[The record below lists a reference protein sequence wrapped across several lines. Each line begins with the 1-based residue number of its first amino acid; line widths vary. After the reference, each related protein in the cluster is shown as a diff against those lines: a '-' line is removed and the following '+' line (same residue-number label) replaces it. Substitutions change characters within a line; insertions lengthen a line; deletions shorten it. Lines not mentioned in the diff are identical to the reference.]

1 MGSILKPERGLAWGG
16 AVAGAV
22 LGLMAPAVTATP
34 ALAAAF
40 DDCAAEA
47 ASQWEAG
54 FETIG
59 KDLSGIDTKAAIA
72 ACQKALKADD
82 SSMQVK
88 TLLGR
93 TYYADSQDSKAVP
106 LLEEAAKDGN
116 LLALAT
122 FGDMLVMGTGI
133 DKDMERGAGLLQEAA
148 DQGFAPAQNSLGLSY
163 DYGDGV
169 DQDYYQAQRWYRA
182 AAEQGLPRAESNLG
196 LMYQEGLG
204 LERDYIAAA
213 AWFVLKMGRKLPVKQ
228 FLMAAVIIVM
238 ASSIAVLGN
247 ALRALQE
254 AAVLDLHVLRD
265 WPHPPIFISQATG
278 YFPTLPSVVGQLAL
292 LGVYLVGGLATWGW
306 SRRRKA
312 LAAAAGAGTPEAPAD
327 EPALT

>member
-34 ALAAAF
+34 TLAAAF

-88 TLLGR
+88 TWLGR
-93 TYYADSQDSKAVP
+93 AYYADSQDSKAVP

-122 FGDMLVMGTGI
+122 FGDMLVMGTGV

-213 AWFVLKMGRKLPVKQ
+213 AWFARAADHGDASGQVNLGKLYQ
-228 FLMAAVIIVM
+228 D
-238 ASSIAVLGN
+238 G
-247 ALRALQE
+247 
-254 AAVLDLHVLRD
+254 
-265 WPHPPIFISQATG
+265 
-278 YFPTLPSVVGQLAL
+278 
-292 LGVYLVGGLATWGW
+292 LGV
-306 SRRRKA
+306 
-312 LAAAAGAGTPEAPAD
+312 
-327 EPALT
+327 